1 MGGGN
6 EKKLGVRVQNKEP
19 KRFFRENVLVLINY
33 RTGPEFSHVAP
44 PMKLIINECARKIL
58 VRTCN

>member
-1 MGGGN
+1 MGVAMKRNWGYEFKTKN
-6 EKKLGVRVQNKEP
+6 QNG
-19 KRFFRENVLVLINY
+19 FFRENVLVLINY